1 VNVDRVRSAVKAM
14 ARRALSSRPI
24 GGAVRKIAALRG
36 RSLVLVYHR
45 VLPEPPP
52 PPTVVPTISSAVFRR
67 QLEALGEV
75 GEIAPLETLIRDHDP
90 HGRPRFALTFDDDYA
105 THVEHALPELGKLGV
120 PATFFVSGRS
130 LHGLGS
136 YWFELLERL
145 IAERGVAKLTSL
157 LGASGDGVE
166 GLIDVCE
173 RDPASQK
180 VVEAE
185 ADDEPHQL
193 GRADIEALTAAGM
206 AIGFHTVHHEV
217 LPRLDDGELDVA
229 LTLGRRELEHLVGGT
244 LSHFAYP
251 HGKADAR
258 TARRVRDA
266 GFDAAWTGRPQAMDR
281 RENRY
286 LLGRWE
292 PGAIDLDEFLIG
304 TAIRLTRRTR
314 P

>member
-1 VNVDRVRSAVKAM
+1 
-14 ARRALSSRPI
+14 
-24 GGAVRKIAALRG
+24 VRKIAAQRG

-45 VLPEPPP
+45 VVPEPPP
-52 PPTVVPTISSAVFRR
+52 PPAVVPTISSAVLRR

-75 GEIAPLETLIRDHDP
+75 GEIAPLKALVRDHER
-90 HGRPRFALTFDDDYA
+90 HGSPRFALTFDDDYA
-105 THVEHALPELGKLGV
+105 THIEHALPVLRELGV
-120 PATFFVSGRS
+120 SATFFLSGRS

-145 IAERGVAKLTSL
+145 IAERGVAKLSSL
-157 LGASGDGVE
+157 LGAPRDGVE

-185 ADDEPHQL
+185 ADDEPHHL
-193 GRADIEALTAAGM
+193 GRADIEALSAAGM
-206 AIGFHTVHHEV
+206 AIGFHTVHHDV
-217 LPRLDDGELDVA
+217 LTRLDDGELDVA
-229 LTLGRRELEHLVGGT
+229 MTLGRRELEHLAGGT

-281 RENRY
+281 RDDRY

-292 PGAIDLDEFLIG
+292 PGAIDVDEFLVG